1 MKHNTTGLCMKNTF
15 VPLLV
20 MTLFCQTVGAQ
31 NAAQNLDRAL
41 DNAGIPAE
49 YARRIRSGGQTFMT
63 DLQACLKGDPYLRR
77 LVDKQHA
84 LPTGYEPSDLVD
96 IKNGSRAGL
105 QLRRTASAALDEM
118 AAAARR
124 DGVTL
129 IASSTYRSF
138 QYQEGTYARNVK
150 EMGRQEADRV
160 SARPGYSQH
169 QLGLV
174 VDFGS
179 ITDAFAR
186 TAAGRWILVNA
197 SNFGW
202 SLSFPQGYEALTGY
216 TWESWHYRY
225 VGRDI
230 TYFIDTWFG
239 GIQQYA
245 LQFVYEWEQSR

>member
-1 MKHNTTGLCMKNTF
+1 MKHNTTELCTMKNTF
-15 VPLLV
+15 VTLLV
-20 MTLFCQTVGAQ
+20 MMLFCQTAGAQ
-31 NAAQNLDRAL
+31 NAANLDRAL

-63 DLQACLKGDPYLRR
+63 DLQACLKGDPYLRK

-84 LPTGYEPSDLVD
+84 LPTGYEPSDLVN

-105 QLRRTASAALDEM
+105 QLRRAASAALDEM
-118 AAAARR
+118 AAAARS
-124 DGVTL
+124 DGITL
-129 IASSTYRSF
+129 IASSTYRSY

-160 SARPGYSQH
+160 SARPGNSQH

-179 ITDAFAR
+179 ITDAFAQ

-197 SNFGW
+197 SRFGW
-202 SLSFPQGYEALTGY
+202 
-216 TWESWHYRY
+216 
-225 VGRDI
+225 
-230 TYFIDTWFG
+230 
-239 GIQQYA
+239 
-245 LQFVYEWEQSR
+245 